1 MLTNS
6 SWNQSMKQL
15 TWVHSNF
22 FQNVTDSENIYI
34 NGGKQK
40 MNNEVKELQLND
52 LNVKILMNEE
62 KATVPASK
70 KDSRFAELLEY
81 FWNQDE
87 EAEALP
93 VED

>member
-1 MLTNS
+1 
-6 SWNQSMKQL
+6 
-15 TWVHSNF
+15 
-22 FQNVTDSENIYI
+22 
-34 NGGKQK
+34 